1 MNLRRSIFNLGAGLV
16 SAASILT
23 LSACGGDGTPDPLQK
38 YREQTVQW
46 TKCDPTILGADD
58 KTLSTLD
65 PSVAERLNCSY
76 VRAPLDWS
84 NTERGDV
91 MVAVMRL
98 AAATPEK
105 RQGSLVFNP
114 GGPGADGL
122 AATLFL
128 FTAFAGSNP
137 DNPQGARQL
146 RLLNEFDMVGFS
158 PRGTGASTQLE
169 CSTNELERDVDMS
182 AAKWDTPE
190 NIANANYNNA
200 KTAQACLKNPITPY
214 INTDA
219 TARDMDLLRS
229 LLGDDK
235 LNYVGY
241 SYGTWL
247 GSWYASLFPEKVG
260 RMVLDS
266 SLDFN
271 STFDDALELLQ
282 PLARQRLLDEVM
294 IPYAARHPDHFRLGS
309 TQAEVNAVLSALS
322 PAVGQ
327 SLVGGL
333 TKLTY
338 NRARANEFLANISA
352 AQALDAVLLAAPDPA
367 DTEAVEEELE
377 EYVFDPLNPA
387 RNEQLR
393 KLSKSLYEVYLAQT
407 VDEPSSFSLDSSEST
422 RTAVT
427 CNDTASTTDQT
438 AWVERIRG
446 VAARTPWFF
455 SGMLSN
461 PCVFWGGP
469 TVSKPAS
476 TPMKSQNLLMV
487 QSQYD
492 AATNTDGANAFFAQ
506 LPSTRR
512 VYVSGDF
519 QHGIYPYIDSC
530 VDPIVTSY
538 LLGES
543 PMQRETVC
551 TGQPLAQDAVTLGA
565 DTKEASA
572 YPIYKDTE
580 RARELIEKFKR
591 GALGPKP

>member
-1 MNLRRSIFNLGAGLV
+1 MKFGRSFFTIGAGLI

-46 TKCDPTILGADD
+46 TKCDPTILGEED

-65 PSVAERLNCSY
+65 PSVAERLSCGY

-91 MVAVMRL
+91 AVAVMRL

-114 GGPGADGL
+114 GGPGGDGL
-122 AATLFL
+122 AQALSLFI
-128 FTAFAGSNP
+128 AFADSNP

-158 PRGTGASTQLE
+158 PRGTGASTRLE
-169 CSTNELERDVDMS
+169 CGTNELERHIDMS
-182 AAKWDTPE
+182 PTEWDTPE
-190 NIANANYNNA
+190 NIANASYNNA

-219 TARDMDLLRS
+219 TARDMNLLRE

-247 GSWYASLFPEKVG
+247 ASWYASLFPEKVG

-309 TQAEVNAVLSALS
+309 TGAEVNAVLSALS
-322 PAVGQ
+322 PPVRQ
-327 SLVGGL
+327 SLAGGL
-333 TKLTY
+333 TKFTY

-352 AQALDAVLLAAPDPA
+352 AQALDAVLQAAPDPA
-367 DTEAVEEELE
+367 DTEAVQEALD
-377 EYVFDPLNPA
+377 EYMFDPVNPA
-387 RNEQLR
+387 RNELLR
-393 KLSKSLYEVYLAQT
+393 KVLKDLYAAYLEQT
-407 VDEPSSFSLDSSEST
+407 DDEPSSLSLDSSEAT

-427 CNDTASTTDQT
+427 CNDTASITDLT
-438 AWVERIRG
+438 AWVERLRG
-446 VAARTPWFF
+446 LAARAPWFF
-455 SGMLSN
+455 TGMLDN
-461 PCVFWGGP
+461 PCVSWGGP
-469 TVSKPAS
+469 KVSKPAS

-506 LPSTRR
+506 LPAARR

-519 QHGIYPYIDSC
+519 QHAIYPYTDSC

-543 PMQRETVC
+543 PLKRETVC
-551 TGQPLAQDAVTLGA
+551 TGHPLTQDALALRA
-565 DTKEASA
+565 DTKEASVS
-572 YPIYKDTE
+572 PIYKDAE

-591 GALGPKP
+591 GAMAPRP